1 MRCECGEEVSG
12 EVCMLC
18 GSEVPQ
24 DAGPEQDAKAGHHA
38 EQDAKPDAPV
48 AHHAEPDVAVQ
59 EDSVRNNAAEPGRDS
74 SRTGRLGDY
83 MLDITESIRI
93 MDKNGN
99 QIYDIPFGGV
109 KCSNR
114 LGVLHI
120 QYPGGSVCMRGS
132 GGRAWRRAISYQQSP
147 PVWYLKGAEDCE
159 VSYGDLVLGVTPC
172 IAVPP
177 FSWDA
182 FHRGSYELHL
192 SRPGA
197 EPKRRT
203 IRAVSGTH
211 TIRFPDG
218 EAARRAGD
226 RPEGDILVLNDAR
239 SLVLSDVP
247 YLTDQQGITVL
258 SMPDATVSIGFLK
271 RGATISW
278 NEPGLGQL
286 SVRIRCD
293 AGLKYD
299 RLREML
305 PPTKPKTTGSTAT
318 KPQTTKPQDVAAQQH
333 AEPQRTQPQEAIPEA
348 VPDTEPYTEPYTEL
362 DTQPYHIPKPAPKR
376 RWWSWRRKPNRYNRG
391 NYQGTDLCVTRND
404 LDTRLGRLDGYAFE
418 SVCSNL
424 LAAAGYEIVKGYDAE
439 SGRMI
444 GPTRFDK
451 GIDVIAVKGKERVIV
466 QCKLWREQTG
476 GPDVNKTLGAAT
488 TEGGTSILMIS
499 TGGFTQQARQIARE
513 SSMKVE
519 LWDWDIIQQNI
530 RRHLL

>member
-18 GSEVPQ
+18 GSEVSH
-24 DAGPEQDAKAGHHA
+24 DAGPKQDAKAGHHA

-59 EDSVRNNAAEPGRDS
+59 EDSVRNNTAEPGRDS

-83 MLDITESIRI
+83 MLDIAESIRI

-99 QIYDIPFGGV
+99 QIYDIPFDGM

-114 LGVLHI
+114 LGVLRI
-120 QYPGGSVCMRGS
+120 QHPGGSVSLRGS
-132 GGRAWRRAISYQQSP
+132 GGMAWRRAISYQQSP
-147 PVWYLKGAEDCE
+147 PVWYLNGAEDCE
-159 VSYGDLVLGVTPC
+159 VSYGGLVLGVTPC
-172 IAVPP
+172 IVTPP

-182 FHRGSYELHL
+182 FHSGSYELHL

-197 EPKRRT
+197 ESKRRT

-218 EAARRAGD
+218 GAAKRAGD
-226 RPEGDILVLNDAR
+226 RPEGETLVLNGTR

-247 YLTDQQGITVL
+247 HLTDPQGVTVL
-258 SMPDATVSIGFLK
+258 RMPDATVSIGFLK

-305 PPTKPKTTGSTAT
+305 PPTKPKTAKPKTAKSKEA
-318 KPQTTKPQDVAAQQH
+318 KPKDAAAPQH
-333 AEPQRTQPQEAIPEA
+333 AQPQEAVPEA
-348 VPDTEPYTEPYTEL
+348 VPDTEP
-362 DTQPYHIPKPAPKR
+362 DAQPDHAPKPAPKKK
-376 RWWSWRRKPNRYNRG
+376 WWSWKRKPKGSKYNRG
-391 NYQGTDLCVTRND
+391 NYQGTDLCVTKND
-404 LDTRLGRLDGYAFE
+404 LDTRLGRFDGYSFE
-418 SVCSNL
+418 GVCSNL
-424 LAAAGYEIVKGYDAE
+424 LAAMGYKIVKGYDAK

-444 GPTRFDK
+444 GPTRSDK

-488 TEGGTSILMIS
+488 TEGGTSILVIS
-499 TGGFTQQARQIARE
+499 TGGFTQQAKQIARE

-519 LWDWDIIQQNI
+519 LWDWGVIRRNI